1 MLRLR
6 RRLRKLDTLSVLY
19 EDKMKRHFA
28 AQITESPRH
37 RHSYSKSADWRNR
50 AIATRSTS
58 VDPEEGEEHLPYL
71 HMSMSKGNKDFTD
84 VLGPLRRYLLQS
96 VGRRWDDVYS
106 EISQNIPSD
115 SMQGRHIRQHVEG
128 YVEQEVILIDNKPYR
143 MPKYGTGP
151 VPITRDFYVNPV
163 TGLLQKPVGGR
174 GLYLTP
180 DGRLLRLETWAGQHR
195 DKPVE
200 RVKVILALAKDEYGR
215 SPTADQIQQA
225 VNKVAAAAA
234 RPALLSQRRKA
245 AREEKAQN
253 EAAALK
259 ALVEAQR
266 AKKLAKKK

>member
-1 MLRLR
+1 
-6 RRLRKLDTLSVLY
+6 
-19 EDKMKRHFA
+19 MKPHFA
-28 AQITESPRH
+28 NQITESPRH
-37 RHSYSKSADWRNR
+37 KQAYSVKSAKRQSK
-50 AIATRSTS
+50 AVATRSLS
-58 VDPEEGEEHLPYL
+58 EDPEEGEEFLPYL

-84 VLGPLRRYLLQS
+84 LLGPLRRYLLQS

-151 VPITRDFYVNPV
+151 VPITRHFYVNPV

-180 DGRLLRLETWAGQHR
+180 DGRLLRLETWAAQHQ

-200 RVKVILALAKDEYGR
+200 RVKAILALAKDEYG
-215 SPTADQIQQA
+215 SVPSADTIQRA
-225 VNKVAAAAA
+225 VDKVKAAAA
-234 RPALLSQRRKA
+234 RPALRSQQRKA
-245 AREEKAQN
+245 ARDEKEQK
-253 EAAALK
+253 EAAALL
-259 ALVEAQR
+259 ALVAAQR
-266 AKKLAKKK
+266 EKKARQEKIVRPTPCQMTISSATLSP